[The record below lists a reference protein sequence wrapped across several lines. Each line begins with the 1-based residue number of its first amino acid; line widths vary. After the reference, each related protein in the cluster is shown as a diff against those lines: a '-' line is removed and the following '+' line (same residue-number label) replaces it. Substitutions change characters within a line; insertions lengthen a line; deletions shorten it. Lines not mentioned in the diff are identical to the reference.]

1 LVTTADYRS
10 YVSDAIE
17 RNARSLADMLRSQ
30 IHRGE
35 LGPGDR
41 LASERELAA
50 QNGVSRLLVREALGN
65 LEDAGYLVTRRGA
78 TGGRFVT
85 SLEVPFRTWASMRV
99 EDLDDI
105 IDFRMAV
112 ECQAV
117 RFAATRRTKAD
128 LSAIGKAQR
137 QLEKAKS
144 PRDYRLAD
152 VAFHVALADA
162 SKSQRLA
169 AAVQQARGDLF
180 EPTDDIWDRG
190 LSLTVSQHEAVAD
203 AITRSDGDMAAAAM
217 VAHIESTRDE
227 MHGLVAKS

>member
-1 LVTTADYRS
+1 VNDVVELS
-10 YVSDAIE
+10 
-17 RNARSLADMLRSQ
+17 ARQLADLLRSQ

-41 LASERELAA
+41 LASERELAV
-50 QNGVSRLLVREALGN
+50 QNGVSRLQVRDALAS

-85 SLEVPFRTWASMRV
+85 SLEVPFQTWAAMRV
-99 EDLDDI
+99 DDLDDI

-117 RFAATRRTKAD
+117 RFAALRRTKSD
-128 LSAIGKAQR
+128 LAAITKAQR
-137 QLEKAKS
+137 QLEKSKS

-152 VAFHVALADA
+152 VAFHASLAAA
-162 SKSQRLA
+162 SKSPRLA
-169 AAVQQARGDLF
+169 ASVERARGDLF

-190 LSLTVSQHEAVAD
+190 LPLTISQHDAIATAVAD
-203 AITRSDGDMAAAAM
+203 SDDDGAAVAM
-217 VAHIESTRDE
+217 VAHIESTRLE
-227 MHGLVAKS
+227 MHELIRPAAIR

>member
-1 LVTTADYRS
+1 VAN
-10 YVSDAIE
+10 VSDPIE
-17 RNARSLADMLRSQ
+17 RSARQLADMLRSQ

-41 LASERELAA
+41 LESERELAA
-50 QNGVSRLLVREALGN
+50 RNGVSRLLVRDALAS
-65 LEDAGYLVTRRGA
+65 LEDAGYVVTRRGA

-85 SLEVPFRTWASMRV
+85 SLEVPFRTWASLSV

-117 RFAATRRTKAD
+117 RFAAARRTKAD
-128 LSAIGKAQR
+128 LTAIGKAQR
-137 QLEKAKS
+137 QLEKSKT

-152 VAFHVALADA
+152 VAFHAALADA
-162 SKSQRLA
+162 SKSLRLA

-190 LSLTVSQHEAVAD
+190 LPLTVSQHEAIAD
-203 AITRSDGDMAAAAM
+203 AISRSDDDGAAAAM
-217 VAHIESTRDE
+217 AAHIDSTRQE
-227 MHGLVAKS
+227 MHDLVARS

>member
-1 LVTTADYRS
+1 VSNATERS
-10 YVSDAIE
+10 ASQ
-17 RNARSLADMLRSQ
+17 LADMLRSQ

-41 LASERELAA
+41 LSSERDLAA
-50 QNGVSRLLVREALGN
+50 QNGVSRLLVRDAL
-65 LEDAGYLVTRRGA
+65 GA

-85 SLEVPFRTWASMRV
+85 SLEVPFRTWASLLV

-117 RFAATRRTKAD
+117 RFAAARRTKAD
-128 LSAIGKAQR
+128 LTAIAKAQR
-137 QLEKAKS
+137 QLEKSKT

-152 VAFHVALADA
+152 VAFHAALAEA
-162 SKSQRLA
+162 SKSSRLA
-169 AAVQQARGDLF
+169 ASVHRARGDLF

-190 LSLTVSQHEAVAD
+190 LPLTISQHEAIAN
-203 AITRSDGDMAAAAM
+203 AIGRSDDDDAAAAM
-217 VAHIESTRDE
+217 VAHIESTRQE
-227 MHGLVAKS
+227 MNQLVRPST